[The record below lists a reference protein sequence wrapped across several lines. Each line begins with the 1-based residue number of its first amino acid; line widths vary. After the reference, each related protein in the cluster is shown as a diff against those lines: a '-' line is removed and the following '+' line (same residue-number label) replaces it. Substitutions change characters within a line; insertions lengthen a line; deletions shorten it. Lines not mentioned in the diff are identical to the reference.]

1 MPNNKHGAIVADPRS
16 LIRHRYS
23 LIPRRTFPVRKIQF
37 PVPAPR
43 EFPDSTLKVR
53 VFFRFDHR
61 FVRQIQRNSLFFP
74 CKQGNPLGAGFA
86 ADWSLRQLPFA
97 NSRRRA
103 NSGEIPPC
111 FKGVWLDRPNLRDW
125 QGGDFRSL
133 NGFRLFPSKP
143 RGIWFGQRKRN
154 VPSRL
159 PIRVDQTF
167 HRSSAARHSI
177 RDTRSGRGAV
187 RRCARLRMRQPEW
200 PDRKGLQ
207 NRLLSIPGENSAAT
221 ASRIAR

>member
-1 MPNNKHGAIVADPRS
+1 VQASERRS
-16 LIRHRYS
+16 STGR
-23 LIPRRTFPVRKIQF
+23 PRRVWIYAENVGYQ
-37 PVPAPR
+37 
-43 EFPDSTLKVR
+43 
-53 VFFRFDHR
+53 
-61 FVRQIQRNSLFFP
+61 SL
-74 CKQGNPLGAGFA
+74 
-86 ADWSLRQLPFA
+86 SLRQLPFA

>member
-1 MPNNKHGAIVADPRS
+1 MY
-16 LIRHRYS
+16 L
-23 LIPRRTFPVRKIQF
+23 T
-37 PVPAPR
+37 
-43 EFPDSTLKVR
+43 
-53 VFFRFDHR
+53 
-61 FVRQIQRNSLFFP
+61 RNQAYGQP
-74 CKQGNPLGAGFA
+74 YRGFE
-86 ADWSLRQLPFA
+86 SHPLRQLPFA

-207 NRLLSIPGENSAAT
+207 NRLFRHRARTARRPLRESHVDLLSEAPPATLLFVGEVQFLPHPGQVVWRLAICRGPAVFGVLQPLQPFDHLRTPISGLCRLT
-221 ASRIAR
+221 R